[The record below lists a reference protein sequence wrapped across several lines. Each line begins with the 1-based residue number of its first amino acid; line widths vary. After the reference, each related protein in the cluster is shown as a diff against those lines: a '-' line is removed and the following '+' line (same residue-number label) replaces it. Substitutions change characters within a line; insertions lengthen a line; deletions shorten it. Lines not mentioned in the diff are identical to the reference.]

1 MIIETRLGDLVLNH
15 CQQNQDGFFFNDDV
29 KRAVQAQ
36 IPDLLTHITFD
47 DVIWV
52 HPSAVK
58 KVVTAY
64 DKTLDNQVKA
74 KRLKDIEKLDAESK
88 KLICC
93 FSNTFLGKTFDLG
106 ISHQTPVN
114 HKTTLKS
121 VLVLLDDAIDN
132 PEISLK
138 ERDYLSSCRYMLIAS
153 RKAMNASLYV
163 ANKLGIKEEHETNE
177 LH

>member
-64 DKTLDNQVKA
+64 DKTLDNQSKSKA
-74 KRLKDIEKLDAESK
+74 AQR
-88 KLICC
+88 
-93 FSNTFLGKTFDLG
+93 
-106 ISHQTPVN
+106 H
-114 HKTTLKS
+114 
-121 VLVLLDDAIDN
+121 
-132 PEISLK
+132 
-138 ERDYLSSCRYMLIAS
+138 
-153 RKAMNASLYV
+153 
-163 ANKLGIKEEHETNE
+163 
-177 LH
+177 